1 MYLPPMDAATK
12 ESAIHLLDQYD
23 VPADG
28 RNDFFYKNGP
38 LEKHRYVGYSINP
51 ADATGAKDIMWFAC
65 VGNINSVRIDPFT
78 GDLVIAPDKPG
89 DKVVDLPLK
98 DGMQRYSH
106 LFSFSDA
113 AE

>member
-23 VPADG
+23 IPADG
-28 RNDFFYKNGP
+28 RNDFFYRNGP

-51 ADATGAKDIMWFAC
+51 ADATGAQDTMWIAYF
-65 VGNINSVRIDPFT
+65 GNINSVRIDPFT
-78 GDLVIAPDKPG
+78 GDLVIAPEKPG
-89 DKVVDLPLK
+89 DKVADLRLK